1 MGNHTDFATAFAA
14 TFLAALRATM
24 LRYVFLRG
32 KKRRVKKRMRDEKRS
47 MRCAGSCRCR
57 IVYRLPSCSWG
68 GQRGRKIT
76 PHEGS
81 QGSELNLHLVGHQA
95 KVEGLPEGP
104 ELKLLLCDV
113 QYATTPRLLRSAHR
127 VSCEHP
133 PAEDVNGIT
142 DGPPDGRVQQAL

>member
-1 MGNHTDFATAFAA
+1 VGNHTDFATAFAA

-32 KKRRVKKRMRDEKRS
+32 FKKGESRQGCETRREACDALGAAAVE
-47 MRCAGSCRCR
+47 C
-57 IVYRLPSCSWG
+57 VYGLPSCSWG
-68 GQRGRKIT
+68 GQRGRKNT
-76 PHEGS
+76 PHKGS

-104 ELKLLLCDV
+104 ELKLVLCDV
-113 QYATTPRLLRSAHR
+113 QYAATPRLLRSAHR

-133 PAEDVNGIT
+133 PAEDV
-142 DGPPDGRVQQAL
+142 D